1 MAVLP
6 TEGAYNTVI
15 HTTTSAHRKAV
26 YSECIVCLSSLH
38 RISEYAEQRYAC
50 SNVNTS
56 VPCLASGNFCHP
68 WPLPHRSARGLQPLP
83 GIWLSG
89 LAAVQ
94 AVLLLATESGLVTPG
109 PCCSFALRIDSLGPV
124 LCIGTGSLPANGPS
138 ADLLAHSLMLERPE
152 RGPRA
157 SSGPLPQPFHCRA
170 LAQGCSG
177 SLLSCESNLG
187 PMVANEET
195 QTRDLQ
201 SCSPGSLTA
210 LPVPE

>member
-15 HTTTSAHRKAV
+15 HTTTFAHRKTA

-38 RISEYAEQRYAC
+38 RISECAEQRCAC
-50 SNVNTS
+50 SNVKTS

-68 WPLPHRSARGLQPLP
+68 WPLPHLSARGLQPLP

-94 AVLLLATESGLVTPG
+94 AALLLATESGLVTPG
-109 PCCSFALRIDSLGPV
+109 PCWFFAHRIGSLGLI

-138 ADLLAHSLMLERPE
+138 ADLLAHSLMLR
-152 RGPRA
+152 RV
-157 SSGPLPQPFHCRA
+157 SSGPLSQPFHSVELCA
-170 LAQGCSG
+170 KAAQG
-177 SLLSCESNLG
+177 
-187 PMVANEET
+187 
-195 QTRDLQ
+195 
-201 SCSPGSLTA
+201 PG
-210 LPVPE
+210 